1 MKKSETNK
9 NKYAALATYLFA
21 VVCLLLGMFLPLF
34 NGKEIL
40 ALQLPDALNAVAGKQ
55 ILSFGKPFALAGLS
69 VITFGAKGFSLDF
82 FALTVLLYAIVTV
95 FALLALIP
103 VGISVKR
110 GTKTSTVFAY
120 IAMVAAVIV
129 TALYFILALTF
140 TSLPA
145 TATAPAPLVCYNML
159 IALGGP
165 LLALIVLACINKKAA
180 GFAKTFLFILGAAGA
195 FALFNVAAIIP
206 AIADFAAGAKLSA
219 LFYGD
224 NAVSGIA
231 YTHYL
236 FAGGLSEIFSVAPD
250 AKTKAVIALSV
261 ALSLIAIINLFI
273 DIIGLS
279 SNAKRTGLI
288 FNMSRYSLSLT
299 ATVCLLI
306 TLAVAKVTIGL
317 MLIVLAA
324 AVLIQLL
331 ISVARFLLHARR
343 VKKSREDAIE
353 EEQTVRFEKP
363 VRKPRNEPAHANAAH
378 PAPTR
383 PPYAQRP
390 AESSQMEITD
400 GLPARVETAA
410 AVEEPPA
417 PRDDGA
423 VQINIAEVQPAAEPE
438 VIVAAEPEIVEI
450 KPVTIEPAQPVIQ
463 PETVEVKEELAEPS
477 PEVAEEPAPVV
488 TAASAEPLSEPE
500 VKETPAPVQT
510 AYEPVQTP
518 APAPVQTPAPAP
530 VSEPPVEVY
539 RVNKVY
545 GGPVDDFIRK
555 LSNDEQ
561 IEFAMTFIEKSKG
574 DLSNLPEYV
583 VGGENKKFF
592 NAVFIYLGRLRG
604 MISDGLLN
612 KMFRELNML

>member
-110 GTKTSTVFAY
+110 ETKTSTVFAY

-129 TALYFILALTF
+129 TALYFILALAF

-145 TATAPAPLVCYNML
+145 TATAPDPLVCYNVL

-180 GFAKTFLFILGAAGA
+180 GVAKTFLFILGAAGA

-206 AIADFAAGAKLSA
+206 AIADFATGAKLSA

-288 FNMSRYSLSLT
+288 FNISRYSLSL
-299 ATVCLLI
+299 AAAACLLI

-363 VRKPRNEPAHANAAH
+363 VRKPRNEPAHANAER
-378 PAPTR
+378 PAPAR

-390 AESSQMEITD
+390 AESRQMEITD

-410 AVEEPPA
+410 AVEEPPV

-423 VQINIAEVQPAAEPE
+423 VQINIAEVQPAVEPE

-450 KPVTIEPAQPVIQ
+450 RPVTIEPAQPVIQ
-463 PETVEVKEELAEPS
+463 PETVEVKEELAEPET
-477 PEVAEEPAPVV
+477 EVAEEPAPAV
-488 TAASAEPLSEPE
+488 AAAEPLSEPE

-510 AYEPVQTP
+510 AYEPIQTP
-518 APAPVQTPAPAP
+518 APAPAQTPAPAP